1 MRQVLEPIIPGMP
14 RMVGAVHNVR
24 LRDGRERQRSDAA
37 VGGPDR
43 LVFDYCRHL
52 CYSRKSMNRGE
63 AAM

>member
-1 MRQVLEPIIPGMP
+1 
-14 RMVGAVHNVR
+14 MVGAVHNVR